1 MRECSCPPHG
11 QSKRIVLTGG
21 PGAGKTAVL
30 ELVRQAFCRHV
41 RVLPEAAGIVF
52 GGGFPREPA
61 ANAQRAAQRA
71 IFHVQTEL
79 EALGAESDLS
89 VVFCDR
95 GTVDSAAYWPGPPSE
110 LWDSV
115 NTTLEEQLA
124 RYDTVIHLR
133 TPGTENGYHNRNPLR
148 VETAVQAGEIDRRIE
163 RLWAA
168 HPHRFLVEA
177 EADFLGKA
185 ERTLQII
192 RGELPPCCSESAA
205 TEWNMSNDT
214 KSRVPSSQRAP
225 TKWRAM
231 NDIESVLFT

>member
-1 MRECSCPPHG
+1 MRECNCRPHS

-61 ANAQRAAQRA
+61 TNAQRAAQRA
-71 IFHVQTEL
+71 IFHVQAEL
-79 EALGAESDLS
+79 EALGAESDVS

-95 GTVDSAAYWPGPPSE
+95 GTVDSAAYWPGPPTE
-110 LWDSV
+110 LWRSL

-133 TPGTENGYHNRNPLR
+133 TPGTDNGYHNRNPLR

-177 EADFLGKA
+177 EADFLRKA

-192 RGELPPCCSESAA
+192 RAELPPCCSQSAT
-205 TEWNMSNDT
+205 TEWTAINGVD
-214 KSRVPSSQRAP
+214 RA
-225 TKWRAM
+225 
-231 NDIESVLFT
+231 LFT